1 MSPSIMAREASEAPA
16 IIEQQLRL
24 NQQICELV
32 ASKLRAMEPRMVMI
46 IGRGSSDHAG
56 VFAKYLFEVQLGLPV
71 CAAAPSVSGVFGK
84 TLSLKDTVAIVISQS
99 GRSPDILRQ
108 TEAARNGGAY
118 TIALVNDETS
128 PLAEQVDAVIPLQA
142 GPEKAVAATKSYLA
156 TLSALLQ
163 LCAHWSRDGA
173 LADSLHLLPHGM
185 SEVISQPRQ
194 LKTDMLR
201 STRNAVVLGRGFGY
215 AIGREVAL
223 KLKEVLGIH
232 AEAFSSA
239 EFIHGPV
246 TLVENQLKV
255 IDLQVKDESWPF
267 HKEVMADV
275 TKRGALV
282 QPLLCEHPSLHIR
295 LLPLLVLQRF
305 YLDIEAIAVELG
317 LDPDQPPGLNKVT
330 KTV

>member
-1 MSPSIMAREASEAPA
+1 MSQSIMAKEAAEASSV
-16 IIEQQLRL
+16 IQQQLIQ
-24 NQQICELV
+24 NANVCETL
-32 ASKLRAMEPRMVMI
+32 ASKLKSIDPKMVMI

-56 VFAKYLFEVQLGLPV
+56 VFAKYLFEVEVGLPV
-71 CAAAPSVSGVFGK
+71 CAAAPSVSGVFNR
-84 TLSLKDTVAIVISQS
+84 TLSLDGTVAIVISQS

-108 TEAARNGGAY
+108 VESAKQGGAY
-118 TIALVNDETS
+118 TIALVNDESS
-128 PLAEQVDAVIPLQA
+128 PLAEMVDTVLPLCA

-163 LCAHWSRDGA
+163 LCSYWSENASLKEALGQLPDA
-173 LADSLHLLPHGM
+173 LAT
-185 SEVISQPRQ
+185 VVTQPRQ
-194 LKTDMLR
+194 LKTEKLKDV
-201 STRNAVVLGRGFGY
+201 RNAVVLGRGFGY
-215 AIGREVAL
+215 AVGREVAL

-246 TLVENQLKV
+246 TLVEKQLHIV
-255 IDLQVKDESWPF
+255 DLVVQDESLDF
-267 HKEVMADV
+267 HEDIMADV
-275 TKRGALV
+275 TARGAFIQQLRC
-282 QPLLCEHPSLHIR
+282 QHEGLHPR